1 MTTQAPPAHTTAR
14 RTAAEA
20 TATSPSLQQF
30 RRRKN
35 KVAGKMDRWRRRR
48 FLAEIDPHHHHH
60 QKQNETKKFG
70 KKSVV
75 CKTKSRFDLL
85 LAFRLERRKK
95 N

>member
-1 MTTQAPPAHTTAR
+1 MTTQAPPARTTAR
-14 RTAAEA
+14 RTVAAA

-48 FLAEIDPHHHHH
+48 FLAEIDPHH

-70 KKSVV
+70 KKICGVQNEIPV
-75 CKTKSRFDLL
+75 
-85 LAFRLERRKK
+85 
-95 N
+95 